1 MDIVKNDSWEH
12 VLAKMDFCKLL
23 INLLSYE
30 YASEKYDNVEGFLIL
45 NFIEKQQI
53 YLSKLYQIEY
63 NSLKKYTII
72 NPEFNYNL
80 LSENQKITLMIK
92 SVLNLLYRYIDN
104 KNVIFYNK
112 NNILNLLGYLEM
124 LKKDYKLNIKNHKKI
139 LKYVYDI
146 TNNIL
151 I

>member
-72 NPEFNYNL
+72 NPEFNYDS

-92 SVLNLLYRYIDN
+92 SVLNLLCRYIDN

-112 NNILNLLGYLEM
+112 TNILNLLGYLEM
-124 LKKDYKLNIKNHKKI
+124 LKKDYKLNIK
-139 LKYVYDI
+139 
-146 TNNIL
+146 
-151 I
+151 

>member
-1 MDIVKNDSWEH
+1 MNNVKNDSWEH

-92 SVLNLLYRYIDN
+92 SILNLLYRYIDN

-112 NNILNLLGYLEM
+112 TNILNLLGYLEM

>member
-1 MDIVKNDSWEH
+1 MNNVKNDSWEH

-92 SVLNLLYRYIDN
+92 SILNLLCRYIDN

-112 NNILNLLGYLEM
+112 TNILNLLGYLEM